1 MSRNEGSR
9 KQSNIRVHQANQI
22 SFLIKYMLG
31 GNEYILCSQWEN
43 KNHKFGYSNQINL
56 QF

>member
-1 MSRNEGSR
+1 MKEVESKVILECI
-9 KQSNIRVHQANQI
+9 KQIKL
-22 SFLIKYMLG
+22 FFWIKYMLG

-43 KNHKFGYSNQINL
+43 RNHKFGYSNQINL